1 MPLKYLR
8 FVISYFLWSV
18 NRARNPSPSPF
29 TLQGG
34 TTVINVLGRE
44 EPSHLPLESYIVRT
58 DCKTVGFFTK
68 SVKKSV
74 KRAVRVLRARSARA
88 SHARRAYEARD
99 FSVSPQVSLS
109 VFSLVP
115 DLLFDYSRVLEY
127 AKIRTVLQSSSDT
140 ACPYEIHV
148 RLKVHHRVKS
158 FLKYWSPLLLTY
170 NKVLL
175 FDVYHV
181 IPATDST
188 CMITARDLS
197 RSCRH
202 TTVVYKQFNAS
213 KAFVRL
219 QLQVKSLRYIPFY
232 LLRKET

>member
-1 MPLKYLR
+1 MPLKYPL

-44 EPSHLPLESYIVRT
+44 EPTHLPLESYIVRT
-58 DCKTVGFFTK
+58 

-88 SHARRAYEARD
+88 SHARTAYEARD

-127 AKIRTVLQSSSDT
+127 AKIRTILQSSSDT
-140 ACPYEIHV
+140 ACLYEIHV

-197 RSCRH
+197 
-202 TTVVYKQFNAS
+202 
-213 KAFVRL
+213 
-219 QLQVKSLRYIPFY
+219 
-232 LLRKET
+232 